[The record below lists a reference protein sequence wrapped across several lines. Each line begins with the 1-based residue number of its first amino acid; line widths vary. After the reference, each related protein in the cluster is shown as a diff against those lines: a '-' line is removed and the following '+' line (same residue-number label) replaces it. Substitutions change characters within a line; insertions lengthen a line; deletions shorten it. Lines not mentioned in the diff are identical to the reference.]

1 MADFKIVNGVCRPQ
15 TFEALD
21 LYKGIQNEAN
31 RSLSAQGADL
41 LFVDGRIGEKT
52 RKAVNKVLGASF
64 QDCAQIA
71 NSAQKVLTQ
80 LTSLANSRNLVIVAP
95 PESIVRS
102 VVSPPSKF
110 DEETGQV
117 VHPSLATAG
126 FMGVPLWAIALFG
139 AGGYYYFKKTKSGK
153 KQWKSLTGGF

>member
-1 MADFKIVNGVCRPQ
+1 MADFKVVSGVCRPQ

-31 RSLSAQGADL
+31 RTLNAQGADL
-41 LFVDGRIGEKT
+41 LFVDGRIGDKT
-52 RKAVNKVLGASF
+52 RKAINKVLGSSF
-64 QDCAQIA
+64 PDCTAIA
-71 NSAQKVLTQ
+71 ERATSVFSQ
-80 LTSLANSRNLVIVAP
+80 LKQLADSRNLGIVAP
-95 PESIVRS
+95 PENIVRS
-102 VVSPPSKF
+102 VVSPPSEF
-110 DEETGQV
+110 DAETGQV

-139 AGGYYYFKKTKSGK
+139 AGGYYYFKKTKGGK